1 MLSCLRPSKGPPKL
15 AISPL
20 GITDNALKFHSVY
33 TLMAI
38 VNNSLIILRP
48 HYSTKRPINKAEAA
62 LERSTAVVA
71 DLCIALQDLRKK
83 KWLISRLK
91 TMVMRAVNEL

>member
-1 MLSCLRPSKGPPKL
+1 
-15 AISPL
+15 
-20 GITDNALKFHSVY
+20 
-33 TLMAI
+33 MAI

-48 HYSTKRPINKAEAA
+48 RYSTKRPINKAEAV
-62 LERSTAVVA
+62 LERSTSVVD